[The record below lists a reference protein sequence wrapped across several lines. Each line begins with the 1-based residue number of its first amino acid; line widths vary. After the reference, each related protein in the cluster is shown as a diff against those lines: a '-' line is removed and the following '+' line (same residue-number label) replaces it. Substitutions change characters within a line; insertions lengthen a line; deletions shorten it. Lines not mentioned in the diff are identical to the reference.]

1 MIPMRKLARAPSRTG
16 VRYWQLFWQRL
27 DSFHRCNNASL
38 HLPTTLPAYQGPH
51 SPPSS
56 TLASVNLKAFRPYSP
71 NEFGKDSPMP
81 LPPWQPCP
89 ASVRG
94 RRGLLLVKLLHRDAT
109 VTSCAPDARLPVVF
123 LYPTHSSRA
132 DPAVACQVSFSGT
145 SQAAVPFSGGVLHRQ
160 PPLKRPGPAHR
171 DLRSLGMGSRNV
183 IFVTHFCTKSSTS
196 GHCLSITGGL
206 LGARP
211 SHRDA
216 TALARQAVPC

>member
-38 HLPTTLPAYQGPH
+38 HPPTTLPAYQGPH

-81 LPPWQPCP
+81 LPPCP
-89 ASVRG
+89 ASARG

-109 VTSCAPDARLPVVF
+109 VTPCAPDSRLPVVF

-132 DPAVACQVSFSGT
+132 DPAVVLSGILFRDE
-145 SQAAVPFSGGVLHRQ
+145 SGRCPILRRSAA
-160 PPLKRPGPAHR
+160 PP
-171 DLRSLGMGSRNV
+171 
-183 IFVTHFCTKSSTS
+183 
-196 GHCLSITGGL
+196 
-206 LGARP
+206 
-211 SHRDA
+211 A
-216 TALARQAVPC
+216 TAQKAWAGSP